1 MKKSTLA
8 YALTIPAFALL
19 AGCGS
24 KTDTSTT
31 VADNGTA
38 VTEIATD
45 TGNGMDNV
53 AIAAPAMTGDQFAD
67 AAAASDAFEI
77 AAGKL
82 AQTKATSKDLKD
94 FGAMMVKDHT
104 ASTEALKAAAG
115 KVEPKITP
123 NPAMTA
129 EQDANLAALKA
140 ANGAD
145 FDSLYKSQ
153 QVAAHQKALGALQG
167 YAATGGVPQLK
178 DWATSTAPTV
188 QKHLDKIQGM

>member
-1 MKKSTLA
+1 MKKQMLA
-8 YALTIPAFALL
+8 LALTLPAFALL
-19 AGCGS
+19 GGCGS
-24 KTDTSTT
+24 KTDTNTT

-45 TGNGMDNV
+45 TGNGMDNATV
-53 AIAAPAMTGDQFAD
+53 AAPAMTGQQFAD

-82 AQTKATSKDLKD
+82 AQAKATSQDLKD

-104 ASTEALKAAAG
+104 ASTEALKTAAG
-115 KVEPKITP
+115 KVEPAITP
-123 NPAMTA
+123 NATITS

-140 ANGAD
+140 ASGAD
-145 FDSLYKSQ
+145 FDALYKSQ

-167 YAATGGVPQLK
+167 YAATGAEAALK
-178 DWATSTAPTV
+178 DWASSTAPTV
-188 QKHLDKIQGM
+188 QKHLDRIQSL